1 MSTNWSK
8 VLDKDPPL
16 PGSSDPEKSI
26 LDYLSY
32 LKEQLNFFLSN
43 YRKRLDEAVGVTIK
57 DGKII
62 ASYKGDVEIYRSTYD
77 ADPDPTTNPDLL
89 ELRSIIR
96 AETTPTAAQLKKYD
110 LNGDGVLRMSDLVK
124 LRNLILA
131 GSNKVNWR
139 SVTIDPTDET
149 AITIQSGEYENV
161 PKFTTV
167 IKADRVTVT
176 YDSLDDDGNPV
187 TKTTTISGDITTTG
201 EIFQWNGGKLH
212 QYDKNGKRRTYL
224 EYGDFYLYDSSETQ
238 KFHVDSN
245 GRVYPLG
252 SSNYINDFV
261 ISEGST
267 SGWSW
272 RKWNSGI
279 WEGWKTV
286 SITLAT
292 SAWSAWGGIF
302 QSTKVARQSLPVTL
316 TAGHYE
322 YVTSHSTEDWSSWA
336 IVVDAPTTSQSGSYM
351 FCRGAKPSDSAT
363 FTLDYYVKGT
373 VA

>member
-1 MSTNWSK
+1 MSENWSK

-32 LKEQLNFFLSN
+32 VKEQLNFFLSN
-43 YRKRLDEAVGVTIK
+43 YRKKLDEAVGVTIK

-176 YDSLDDDGNPV
+176 YDTFDDDGNPV

-212 QYDKNGKRRTYL
+212 QYDQNGKRRTYL

-252 SSNYINDFV
+252 SSKYINDFV
-261 ISEGST
+261 VEEGT
-267 SGWSW
+267 TGSW
-272 RKWNSGI
+272 YYRKWNSGHYECWRTI
-279 WEGWKTV
+279 SLTGV
-286 SITLAT
+286 STSTAWGSMYYGITPQYDYPTTFT
-292 SAWSAWGGIF
+292 SAPTEEATIIGGNDNWMWLGKH
-302 QSTKVARQSLPVTL
+302 QTRNTTSKTARYLL
-316 TAGHYE
+316 
-322 YVTSHSTEDWSSWA
+322 
-336 IVVDAPTTSQSGSYM
+336 IRPTTAAGSSLYIH
-351 FCRGAKPSDSAT
+351 FHVS
-363 FTLDYYVKGT
+363 GT
-373 VA
+373 VAV